1 VLLYTDTN
9 PPTEFLMTKYQ
20 NDPNINH
27 RRPVGK
33 TDSTALWI
41 AGGVAAIVM
50 VGLIAWG
57 MSNSTNTVA
66 DNNRPGVTERSTTG
80 SGATAPVA
88 TGRANTD
95 QGNPAS
101 GVQTKPLA
109 KPEAQQPGSSAPA
122 TNR

>member
-1 VLLYTDTN
+1 
-9 PPTEFLMTKYQ
+9 MTKIHD
-20 NDPNINH
+20 DPNINH
-27 RRPVGK
+27 RRPVDLGERK
-33 TDSTALWI
+33 DSTAMWI
-41 AGGVAAIVM
+41 AGGVAAILV
-50 VGLIAWG
+50 VGLLAWG
-57 MSNSTNTVA
+57 MTDNSKTVA
-66 DNNRPGVTERSTTG
+66 TDNRPAVTERSTTG

-122 TNR
+122 SNR